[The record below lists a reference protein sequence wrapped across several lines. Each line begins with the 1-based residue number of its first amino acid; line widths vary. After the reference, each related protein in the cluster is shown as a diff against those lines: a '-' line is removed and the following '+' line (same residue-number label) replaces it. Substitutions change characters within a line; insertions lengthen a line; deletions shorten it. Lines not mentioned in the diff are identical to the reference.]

1 MSDRRWNIGD
11 SVMHAKRPEWGPGVV
26 TGATPALIEGK
37 RCQRLTIRFQSG
49 GIRTLS
55 SAIADL
61 HTSEIKPMTPS
72 SAPVGWLEAMERK
85 SPAEALI
92 AIPEAATD
100 PFRPAL
106 ARLQTTLNLYKF
118 SDQGGSLIEWASAQ
132 TGLGDPLSA
141 FNRHQLEA
149 EFRTFRMALD
159 QHLRKLAM
167 ELRRSDPAGLAA
179 AVAKASPDTQR
190 MVRRIIGA

>member
-1 MSDRRWNIGD
+1 MSERRWNIGD
-11 SVMHAKRPEWGPGVV
+11 AVMHARRPEWGPGVV
-26 TGATPALIEGK
+26 TGAAPAIIEGK

-49 GIRTLS
+49 GTRTLS

-61 HTSEIKPMTPS
+61 HTSELKPMTPA

-85 SPAEALI
+85 SPAESLVTL
-92 AIPEAATD
+92 PEAATD

-106 ARLQTTLNLYKF
+106 ARLQTTLSLYRF
-118 SDQGGSLIEWASAQ
+118 SDQGGSIIEWAMAQ
-132 TGLGDPLSA
+132 TGLADPLSV

-167 ELRRSDPAGLAA
+167 ELRRADPGGLAA
-179 AVAKASPDTQR
+179 TVAKAPQDTQR
-190 MVRRIIGA
+190 LVRRVIGP